1 MADLEKSSLAC
12 ACRACYLLFTA
23 VPARGDDPPEPPES
37 PGSGRT
43 PLRGASPRR
52 GSGRYRSVPDRYLRD
67 SARPMSAMEWDELQI
82 PVGLAF
88 FLNSSERGL
97 GGFYPSPAGATEC
110 TLDLDAW
117 DRLAATHPLLGAAQP
132 DVEAVLLCR
141 EGPAAEAE
149 YFIVPIDVCYELAG
163 RMRMLW
169 KGFDGGSEARASI
182 GEFLAGVRKRA
193 REAVRRAPGM
203 AELVFDCVGAR
214 VDRYAAVPSFDLDL
228 RISETSGEKIDAIA
242 LRTQIRI
249 EPFRRP
255 YTDAEAQRLHD
266 LFGERVRW
274 ADTLKPLQFTTISTM
289 VPGFTGSIEVPL
301 PVPFTYDL
309 QIASTRYFSSL
320 DDGEIPLLLLFSG
333 TIFGSA
339 DGRLR
344 VQQVPWS
351 KETTFRLPVSQW
363 REAVDAHFPD
373 TAWITMSR
381 RTLDELGQFKSRHAL
396 PTWDATVLALLA
408 QAAQEDS

>member
-1 MADLEKSSLAC
+1 
-12 ACRACYLLFTA
+12 
-23 VPARGDDPPEPPES
+23 
-37 PGSGRT
+37 
-43 PLRGASPRR
+43 
-52 GSGRYRSVPDRYLRD
+52 
-67 SARPMSAMEWDELQI
+67 MSAMEWDELQI

-110 TLDLDAW
+110 ALDLAAW
-117 DRLAATHPLLGAAQP
+117 ERLAAAYPLLGAAEP

-141 EGPAAEAE
+141 DGHASEAE

-182 GEFLAGVRKRA
+182 DEFLAGVRTRA
-193 REAVRRAPGM
+193 REAPASETAQRDPSGGATPRNPPSSPARRGPACGGPPRRASAARAM
-203 AELVFDCVGAR
+203 AELVFDCIGAR
-214 VDRYAAVPSFDLDL
+214 VDRYAAVPSFGLDL
-228 RISETSGEKIDAIA
+228 RISETSGEKVDAIA
-242 LRTQIRI
+242 LRAQIRI

-255 YTDAEAQRLHD
+255 YSDDEAERLHD

-289 VPGFTGSIEVPL
+289 VPGFTGSIEIEL

-339 DGRLR
+339 DGRMR

-381 RTLDELGQFKSRHAL
+381 KTLDELGRFKSRHAL
-396 PTWDATVLALLA
+396 PTWDATLLALLDRA
-408 QAAQEDS
+408 GQEES